1 MEQFTL
7 TARLRE
13 TSGTSAARQFRREG
27 LIPAVVYGHGQ
38 PVSNIVVSARDFGAL
53 LRHHGGGHVIALD
66 VEGQAAVTDLA
77 VLLKEMQRNP
87 VTREILSAD
96 FQWVSLKE
104 EVQVRVPVSLVG
116 EAPGVAQE
124 GGSLEQVM
132 FEIEVAC
139 LPMTIPNAIEVD
151 VSGLTMGH
159 SLHVSDLVAPEGVR
173 VLADADQTVVTVAR
187 PITAEDL
194 ETRVEE
200 EGGIGGEAAEGEAA
214 GASDE

>member
-38 PVSNIVVSARDFGAL
+38 PVSNIVVSARDFGVL
-53 LRHHGGGHVIALD
+53 LRHHGGGHVIELN
-66 VEGQAAVTDLA
+66 VEGQAAVSDLA

-87 VTREILSAD
+87 VTREIVSLD

-104 EVQVRVPVSLVG
+104 EVRVRVPVSLIG
-116 EAPGVAQE
+116 EAPGVTQE
-124 GGSLEQVM
+124 GGALEQVL

-139 LPMTIPNAIEVD
+139 LPTVIPDAIRVD
-151 VSGLTMGH
+151 VSDLTLGH
-159 SLHVSDLVAPEGVR
+159 SLHVSDIVAPEGVR
-173 VLADADQTVVTVAR
+173 VLAEADQTVVTIGR

-194 ETRVEE
+194 TTRVEE
-200 EGGIGGEAAEGEAA
+200 EGGIGVATAEGEAA
-214 GASDE
+214 EASEQ